1 MSDSALALPNL
12 CRYGRQIRRRN
23 GNETDNEK
31 NTETDNEK
39 NNGTKTGMDKARQ
52 DAAD

>member
-1 MSDSALALPNL
+1 MGARSAA
-12 CRYGRQIRRRN
+12 G
-23 GNETDNEK
+23 TD
-31 NTETDNEK
+31 TETDNEK